1 MSKLS
6 PRMIY
11 ITFCPD
17 APLKW
22 MENPHF
28 TLCKKTHLKH
38 VKRMKQLGLSPLVT
52 FTKLPTFRMSM
63 KPADRTKGFG
73 RLEALAA

>member
-1 MSKLS
+1 MSS
-6 PRMIY
+6 ARMIY

-22 MENPHF
+22 MENPHL
-28 TLCKKTHLKH
+28 TLSKKVHLKH
-38 VKRMKQLGLSPLVT
+38 VKRMRSMGFSPLVT
-52 FTKLPTFRMSM
+52 FAKLPAFRLKMS
-63 KPADRTKGFG
+63 ANDRTKGFG